1 MKFGEWM
8 DLWFREY
15 CSPRL
20 KASTRQTYAYRIY
33 RQIIPK
39 LGRIPLADLKSAD
52 LQAFCAGLK
61 KEGRLIRTD
70 LYGKGV
76 SDAHIRSIHA
86 HIRAALDKA
95 VTEKLIRYN
104 PAKACRLPPK
114 KTQETQVL
122 TPEEIKRL
130 LIQAKEEGFFEMFF
144 LDLSFG
150 MRRGE
155 LLALRWD
162 DINPDRE
169 EIRISGQVTRVN
181 GKLTYSAPKTKS
193 SVRTIR
199 MTKIAAHVLKEYQK
213 TAVSEWLFPSPH
225 NPEVTRDPAAC
236 RKRLTGILEH
246 AGCRHVRFHD
256 LRHTFATMA
265 IQNQIDIKTV
275 SDILGHSTVE
285 TTINTYL
292 HVTEQMRRSAADSI
306 DRKIAGAVPAYEPE
320 ETAPADGR
328 SASQNAAAAKFEP
341 YRGKIRKRGTG
352 YVKQLTPNCWQG
364 RYTPTIDGKRT
375 PMNIYAPTEEEC
387 ERRLAVL
394 IQQADAERTVKK
406 QPR

>member
-1 MKFGEWM
+1 MNQP
-8 DLWFREY
+8 
-15 CSPRL
+15 SHT
-20 KASTRQTYAYRIY
+20 S
-33 RQIIPK
+33 
-39 LGRIPLADLKSAD
+39 
-52 LQAFCAGLK
+52 
-61 KEGRLIRTD
+61 
-70 LYGKGV
+70 
-76 SDAHIRSIHA
+76 
-86 HIRAALDKA
+86 
-95 VTEKLIRYN
+95 
-104 PAKACRLPPK
+104 
-114 KTQETQVL
+114 
-122 TPEEIKRL
+122 KRPY
-130 LIQAKEEGFFEMFF
+130 IQAKEEGFFEMFF

-181 GKLTYSAPKTKS
+181 GKLTYSAPKTIS
-193 SVRTIR
+193 SMRTIR

-352 YVKQLTPNCWQG
+352 YVKQLTQSVVGCETIGKNTVGLVDTGDVHCMMIGAAGVGKTAYWLYPN
-364 RYTPTIDGKRT
+364 IE
-375 PMNIYAPTEEEC
+375 YACASGMSFLSTDTKGVRPD
-387 ERRLAVL
+387 RV
-394 IQQADAERTVKK
+394 Q
-406 QPR
+406 